1 MPIDKAQLVELLG
14 ELGGKI
20 KDLLVAGGKD
30 LLDEQVLK
38 GKDFLKSEVAD
49 AAYWTVQLAKA
60 TDDAQAAACQAQL
73 DRVKDRTIDA
83 LWASAVDASRETR
96 GTLKAVVTTVF
107 EFVVK
112 VLPKIIGIVA
122 AVA

>member
-1 MPIDKAQLVELLG
+1 MPIDKAQLMELLG

-20 KDLLVAGGKD
+20 KDLLVVGGKD
-30 LLDEQVLK
+30 FLDEQVVK

-49 AAYWTVQLAKA
+49 AAYWTVQLAQA
-60 TDDAQAAACQAQL
+60 RDDAQAAACQAQL
-73 DRVKDRTIDA
+73 DVIKDRTINKM
-83 LWASAVDASRETR
+83 WAAAVDASAETR
-96 GTLKAVVTTVF
+96 GTLKAVATTVF
-107 EFVVK
+107 DFVVK